1 LSGFVKKIS
10 KDVKVFNVE
19 KVEDLELLG
28 KV

>member
-1 LSGFVKKIS
+1 VKKIS